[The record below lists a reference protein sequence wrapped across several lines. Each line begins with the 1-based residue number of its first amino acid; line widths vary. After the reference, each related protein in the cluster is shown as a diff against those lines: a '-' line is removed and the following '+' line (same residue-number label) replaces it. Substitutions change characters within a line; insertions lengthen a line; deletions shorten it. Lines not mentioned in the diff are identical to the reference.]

1 MTGESTIQDVP
12 VQAGDNFTDYN
23 VTVLVKI
30 IDEFGDF
37 SLFQTTIRVGFIQ
50 KCFPLNLD
58 LCFLLIWSFIL
69 NYRNFC
75 EYIDNTTGEIGSD
88 RCEHSWNLL
97 R

>member
-1 MTGESTIQDVP
+1 MYLAEQKHIMFGFLMTGESTIQDVP

-50 KCFPLNLD
+50 KCFTLNLD
-58 LCFLLIWSFIL
+58 LCFLLI
-69 NYRNFC
+69 
-75 EYIDNTTGEIGSD
+75 
-88 RCEHSWNLL
+88 
-97 R
+97 